1 MSDGEKLLADELRAF
16 VNDLQIILLELES
29 DEEIIQAK
37 IIHWRLPCGFQI
49 ALKSRYLKPRD
60 FPKGLMIN
68 VNVFTR
74 EEDN

>member
-1 MSDGEKLLADELRAF
+1 M
-16 VNDLQIILLELES
+16 ELES

-60 FPKGLMIN
+60 FPKGLTIN
-68 VNVFTR
+68 VDVFTG
-74 EEDN
+74 EEDDWKGVVGVFI